1 MSASDEDVAACFD
14 LFDAGSTGSIDGKEA
29 IGKAYRALGYAP
41 SEEELT
47 ELLDGNESVDIER
60 FKSLAA
66 NLGVPEQEDVLE
78 AFSTFDQNNNGYIA
92 LNELK
97 HLMANLGEG
106 LNPTQI
112 EAMAKLC
119 EPDDEGQ
126 VNIRHFVSKIM
137 TQ

>member
-1 MSASDEDVAACFD
+1 MASEEDVAACFD

-41 SEEELT
+41 SEEELS
-47 ELLDGNESVDIER
+47 EILEGKESVDLER

-66 NLGVPEQEDVLE
+66 NLGVPEQDEVLE
-78 AFSTFDQNNNGYIA
+78 AFSTFDQNSNGYIA
-92 LNELK
+92 ISDLK
-97 HLMANLGEG
+97 HLMSSLGEG
-106 LNPTQI
+106 LDPKQI
-112 EAMAKLC
+112 EAMATLC